1 MSIEKARQYLATFGR
16 DKDIMEFDVSSATV
30 SLAAS
35 ALNVIPPRITKTL
48 AFKKGEQAILI
59 GMAGDAKIDNKKFK
73 AEYGLKAKM
82 LTPEETLELIGH
94 EVGGVC
100 SFGIP
105 DEIESYVDISLK
117 RFDTVFP
124 ACGSSNSA
132 IELTCDELFA
142 LTNSKKWVDVC
153 KGWEED

>member
-1 MSIEKARQYLATFGR
+1 MSIEKARQYLSLFGR

-30 SLAAS
+30 FLAAE
-35 ALNVIPPRITKTL
+35 ALNVIPKRITKTL
-48 AFKKGEQAILI
+48 AFRKDKHAILI

-94 EVGGVC
+94 PVGGVC
-100 SFGIP
+100 SFGVP

-117 RFDTVFP
+117 RFTTVFP
-124 ACGSSNSA
+124 ACGSGNSA
-132 IELTCDELFA
+132 IELTCDELFTF
-142 LTNSKKWVDVC
+142 TNSKKWVDVC
-153 KGWEED
+153 KDWQEE